1 MEIPPGNNP
10 RRMPPPSLLKRD
22 DSLKMDK
29 IFEPTSPGGGE
40 TKKKYAD
47 GGNNSSAHLSAMSL
61 SMGDLNDDGN
71 LSQVFDSSLK
81 ISGNSK
87 NSSVG
92 LKTKSGAAGS
102 SLSPVPRGSAKAM
115 PNWGAGEGKSGDRS
129 TNSTNPWDAANFD
142 MSVATI
148 GASEIAA
155 SDVGNMSYATLNMP
169 DHEGHMSFTSH
180 VFEEAEK

>member
-29 IFEPTSPGGGE
+29 IFEPTSPAGGE
-40 TKKKYAD
+40 AKKKYD

-87 NSSVG
+87 NSNVG
-92 LKTKSGAAGS
+92 LKTKNGGVGS
-102 SLSPVPRGSAKAM
+102 PLSPVPRSNAKAM
-115 PNWGAGEGKSGDRS
+115 SNWGAGEGKGGERS
-129 TNSTNPWDAANFD
+129 ANSNPWDNANFD

-180 VFEEAEK
+180 VFEEGEK